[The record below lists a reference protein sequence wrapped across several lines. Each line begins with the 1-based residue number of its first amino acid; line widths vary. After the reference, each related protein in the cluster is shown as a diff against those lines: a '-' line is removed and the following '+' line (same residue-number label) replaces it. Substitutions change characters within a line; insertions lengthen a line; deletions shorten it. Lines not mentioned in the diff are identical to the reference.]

1 MRVNVVETKIIT
13 YTFTKDERE
22 YLIKMGMW
30 GFINGRLCD
39 NERIEIEQG

>member
-30 GFINGRLCD
+30 GFINSRLMST
-39 NERIEIEQG
+39 ERIEVE